1 MLTIAQNL
9 GIKTENIIAFG
20 DEANDIE
27 MLTAA
32 GLGIAMGNSNTS
44 VKAIADFVTKSNDDD
59 GTVYALEKF
68 ELL

>member
-20 DEANDIE
+20 DETNDIE

-32 GLGIAMGNSNTS
+32 GTGIAMGNANDS
-44 VKAIADFVTKSNDDD
+44 VKAIADFVTKTNDDD
-59 GTVYALEKF
+59 GIVYALEKF
-68 ELL
+68 KLL